1 MWNTK
6 EQKEREMSL
15 AVITTRGSWDRE
27 RDLTDLWSFHYIFAL
42 SVVSFSFSDS
52 TSVSILLYKMT
63 SAFSSTRRTW
73 PGGTFILGRHELLR
87 QVHKTKKQVL
97 LLHFPTR
104 ERDSLSVFRVFAS
117 RRPWWPKVTKC
128 PQKNNNNIRPV
139 VCPPKRN
146 KQMEKTKH
154 TETLVVFDPPVEMI
168 ALRAIVKQWHDDTNL
183 DAGQ

>member
-128 PQKNNNNIRPV
+128 PQNKTTTTSVRWCVHQNGTNKW
-139 VCPPKRN
+139 KRQN
-146 KQMEKTKH
+146 TQK
-154 TETLVVFDPPVEMI
+154 LSLSSMI
-168 ALRAIVKQWHDDTNL
+168 APRAIVKQWHDDTNL

>member
-1 MWNTK
+1 
-6 EQKEREMSL
+6 MSL

-87 QVHKTKKQVL
+87 QVQNKKKTGSSTSFSYSRKRFSVGISRVCVAPPVVAKSHEMPTKQ
-97 LLHFPTR
+97 
-104 ERDSLSVFRVFAS
+104 
-117 RRPWWPKVTKC
+117 
-128 PQKNNNNIRPV
+128 NNNNIRPV